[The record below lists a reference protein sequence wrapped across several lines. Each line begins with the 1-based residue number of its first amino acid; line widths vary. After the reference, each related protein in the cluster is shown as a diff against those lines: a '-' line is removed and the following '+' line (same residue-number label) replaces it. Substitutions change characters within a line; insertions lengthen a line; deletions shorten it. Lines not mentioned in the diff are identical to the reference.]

1 MSRWSVAELTLGLYK
16 LAHRHY
22 QEGVKDTIHGEPIT
36 ARLELEEILHW
47 LRWAMAAYKSDSAS
61 LARLLHVDKDHI
73 LRHSIKSQIQR
84 PAFFVALDHERELVV
99 LGIRGTSAATDVLT
113 DLTPHCEPF
122 QDGYAHSGML
132 GSAKWLLREEV
143 PGVRQLLAENKGYD
157 LVITGH
163 SLGAGT
169 AALLTMMLRLPH
181 LSDSIASPISQ
192 HLGVPLTSIL
202 CWAFACPPCVDHRLA
217 SASPFVRTVV
227 LADDVVARA
236 SASALEDLRSEIID
250 TNWSQVLKDG
260 SKRSHIFMMAHATD
274 CHLSR
279 MELALGYEKGHLYKK
294 MAQLGGMVRGR
305 LQHELF
311 ARMEEVKAGD
321 HGEKAKAAVQWLST
335 GAVIVNAI
343 LSVASTYIASDISD
357 IITAPPLV
365 VPGLLYHV
373 VRQTLQAGEVPPL
386 TIEDLTGEAGSS
398 EAEQGDNGGAG
409 SLRVREVVLWLQAEQ
424 EDEREA
430 ALQHK
435 SSRSWWAW
443 GGSSSKSSSSKKDD
457 EAVDATMKP
466 GGSCKRV
473 EEDLL
478 AEMVVNGVHRGGE
491 SMDAATIVKP
501 GTRANQP
508 DKGES
513 SSWWASLRRKKV
525 EDEPGVAGAG
535 AVTIETD
542 GNGKEVNEE
551 VHEKG
556 AERKVEAVPVR
567 HVVIQG
573 TDPNCRFKRIVLSNT
588 MLSDHG
594 CYSCRDGLLDALRW
608 TA

>member
-22 QEGVKDTIHGEPIT
+22 QKGVKDTIPGEPINYC
-36 ARLELEEILHW
+36 E
-47 LRWAMAAYKSDSAS
+47 
-61 LARLLHVDKDHI
+61 VDKEHI

-99 LGIRGTSAATDVLT
+99 LRIRGTYAATNVLT
-113 DLTPHCEPF
+113 DLTPPF
-122 QDGYAHSGML
+122 ETANGGRSPPVSLEDCRTFVYSTWT
-132 GSAKWLLREEV
+132 S
-143 PGVRQLLAENKGYD
+143 ENFAN
-157 LVITGH
+157 LVTH
-163 SLGAGT
+163 A
-169 AALLTMMLRLPH
+169 
-181 LSDSIASPISQ
+181 Q
-192 HLGVPLTSIL
+192 
-202 CWAFACPPCVDHRLA
+202 
-217 SASPFVRTVV
+217 
-227 LADDVVARA
+227 DDVVARA
-236 SASALEDLRSEIID
+236 SASALENLPSEIIE
-250 TNWSQVLKDG
+250 TNW
-260 SKRSHIFMMAHATD
+260 
-274 CHLSR
+274 
-279 MELALGYEKGHLYKK
+279 MELALGYEKGHLYQK
-294 MAQLGGMVRGR
+294 MAQLGGMY
-305 LQHELF
+305 ELS
-311 ARMEEVKAGD
+311 ARIEEVKAGD
-321 HGEKAKAAVQWLST
+321 HGEKAEAAVQWLST
-335 GAVIVNAI
+335 GAVIVKGDLERRLVLIVMCETAVALDICTSNQYVLTI
-343 LSVASTYIASDISD
+343 PRYMHSSVLGPAEATYTASGTSD

-386 TIEDLTGEAGSS
+386 TIDDLTGE
-398 EAEQGDNGGAG
+398 EAQGNNGGAG

-443 GGSSSKSSSSKKDD
+443 GGNSSKNSSSKKVD
-457 EAVDATMKP
+457 EAVDAAMKP
-466 GGSCKRV
+466 GGSCKRAK
-473 EEDLL
+473 EDLL
-478 AEMVVNGVHRGGE
+478 AETVVNGAHREGV
-491 SMDAATIVKP
+491 DAATIVKP
-501 GTRANQP
+501 GTRASQA

-513 SSWWASLRRKKV
+513 SSWWASLTRKKV

-535 AVTIETD
+535 AFTLKTD
-542 GNGKEVNEE
+542 GNGKEVTEE

-556 AERKVEAVPVR
+556 AERKVEAVSVR

-594 CYSCRDGLLDALRW
+594 CYSCRDGPLDALRW